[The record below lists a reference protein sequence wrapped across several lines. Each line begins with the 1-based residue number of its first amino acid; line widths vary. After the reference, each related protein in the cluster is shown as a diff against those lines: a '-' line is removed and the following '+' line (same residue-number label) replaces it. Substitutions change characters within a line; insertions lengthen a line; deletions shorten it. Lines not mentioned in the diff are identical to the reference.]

1 VSSPNFPG
9 DFPPNSLCIWNITVP
24 SGRIKL
30 SFFNFT
36 FEPNDQTQCSS
47 NDQGARL
54 KITNVAHS
62 TPFELCGRSIPAP
75 VYSVGDY
82 LGIQLHTHTNGYSGF
97 NASYETVTDEM
108 LCPNS
113 SQLTDSSG
121 VITSAF
127 YPRKYPSS
135 QDCQWEITATKG
147 NRVKL
152 EVNMNIQ
159 QCGQSG
165 ACTCDFLEILDGL
178 IQCCRWCS

>member
-1 VSSPNFPG
+1 MDKGTADNSYCNRNDPSSFCIFFAACQPGGIALTGASSGFVSSPNFPG
-9 DFPPNSLCIWNITVP
+9 DFPPNFLCIWNITVP

-36 FEPNDQTQCSS
+36 FEP

-108 LCPNS
+108 C
-113 SQLTDSSG
+113 
-121 VITSAF
+121 
-127 YPRKYPSS
+127 KY
-135 QDCQWEITATKG
+135 
-147 NRVKL
+147 
-152 EVNMNIQ
+152 
-159 QCGQSG
+159 
-165 ACTCDFLEILDGL
+165 ILDVL
-178 IQCCRWCS
+178 D